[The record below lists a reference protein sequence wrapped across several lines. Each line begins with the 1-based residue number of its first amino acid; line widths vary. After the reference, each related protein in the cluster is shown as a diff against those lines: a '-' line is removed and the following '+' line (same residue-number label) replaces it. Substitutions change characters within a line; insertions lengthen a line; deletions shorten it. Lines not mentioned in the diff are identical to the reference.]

1 MIGALLNLVTG
12 GVAAYKQHNQNRA
25 ETLKRKDELE
35 SEKHQARVRRL
46 QSGEEQAS
54 SLDEVSIRERGF
66 KDEFIL
72 LVVFVPLILSFIP
85 NYAPYVDAAA
95 YPKSVLVCGGCRSRR
110 HTRDARHGALSPRV
124 LRLAMEGKM
133 MGFLDT
139 LIIAFMTGGVS
150 SLGTIAALKTDINWI
165 KRVQQD
171 QEQRIRKLE
180 IPNERT
186 QVQRP
191 STKRPT

>member
-1 MIGALLNLVTG
+1 MM
-12 GVAAYKQHNQNRA
+12 
-25 ETLKRKDELE
+25 EL
-35 SEKHQARVRRL
+35 
-46 QSGEEQAS
+46 
-54 SLDEVSIRERGF
+54 
-66 KDEFIL
+66 
-72 LVVFVPLILSFIP
+72 
-85 NYAPYVDAAA
+85 
-95 YPKSVLVCGGCRSRR
+95 
-110 HTRDARHGALSPRV
+110 
-124 LRLAMEGKM
+124 
-133 MGFLDT
+133 LDT

-191 STKRPT
+191 PTKRPT